1 MSMTL
6 RLDTAGLRS
15 LIEENPEFKIDLQKS
30 VMDNI
35 NKDNMDDAIRN
46 RLETVL
52 RSMGTGGNFYNRKIT
67 LTDPVLIEA
76 MNSIVKTQVEKLS
89 DEMVANIVNDKI
101 QQRLIHVQSEL
112 RSTIKETMISVLT
125 TEMAKEILLAKLV

>member
-1 MSMTL
+1 MTMTL

-15 LIEENPEFKIDLQKS
+15 LIEDNPEFKIDIQKS

-35 NKDNMDDAIRN
+35 NKENMDNAIRS

-52 RSMGTGGNFYNRKIT
+52 RSMGTGGDYYNRKIT
-67 LTDPVLIEA
+67 LTDPTLIEA
-76 MNSIVKTQVEKLS
+76 MNYVVKEQVEKLS
-89 DEMVANIVNDKI
+89 DKLIEGIVNDKI
-101 QQRLIHVQSEL
+101 QQRLLHVQSEL

-125 TEMAKEILLAKLV
+125 TETAKEILLAKLV